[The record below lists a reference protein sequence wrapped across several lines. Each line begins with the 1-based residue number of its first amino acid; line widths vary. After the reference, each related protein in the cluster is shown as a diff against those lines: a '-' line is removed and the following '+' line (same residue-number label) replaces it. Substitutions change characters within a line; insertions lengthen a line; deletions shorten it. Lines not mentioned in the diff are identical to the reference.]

1 MPEPGAAVRGDK
13 PATLADE
20 QRLYDVTPSFVGM
33 LPWVEYLPRS
43 KSLLLEDGQ
52 SVAAF
57 FELTPLGTEG
67 REAAW
72 LDKQEMRW
80 RTRFRTVSTSST

>member
-1 MPEPGAAVRGDK
+1 MAWIPRWWRASRVLPKPDVHDQPDGWQRHVHALGEAGLPEPGAAVRGDK

-52 SVAAF
+52 
-57 FELTPLGTEG
+57 
-67 REAAW
+67 
-72 LDKQEMRW
+72 
-80 RTRFRTVSTSST
+80 